1 MDVVVTGHARLADRE
16 RAARWGARGGVRAAR
31 TPRPDGKKREGTH
44 PELLERVRLTRNLPE
59 ERREI
64 HAVALGLQ
72 IGDGPRGLLHVLG
85 GCSIEER
92 GGRAKAASE
101 IGRAGIVRDVF
112 ALIPRR
118 RDVPEPPSSAGAFPD
133 PNAPPPPCLWGEANI
148 ACPIARR
155 VDPRLK
161 GRTVAIARRWSLFS
175 PSRACREDGSH
186 MRPPTNI

>member
-1 MDVVVTGHARLADRE
+1 VDVVVTGYARLADRE

-112 ALIPRR
+112 ALIPRHATYPNRPPRPARFRIRTR
-118 RDVPEPPSSAGAFPD
+118 RRHPVSG
-133 PNAPPPPCLWGEANI
+133 
-148 ACPIARR
+148 
-155 VDPRLK
+155 VK
-161 GRTVAIARRWSLFS
+161 RT
-175 PSRACREDGSH
+175 SRARSRGASI
-186 MRPPTNI
+186 RA

>member
-1 MDVVVTGHARLADRE
+1 MTGRGSARRDVSEVSGRVGSSGRRRDGTRVSEPRTRRAFGRAWWWPRRADAR
-16 RAARWGARGGVRAAR
+16 ARM
-31 TPRPDGKKREGTH
+31 KRSGRGTH

-85 GCSIEER
+85 GCGIEER

-112 ALIPRR
+112 ALIPRHATYPNRPPRPARFRIRTR
-118 RDVPEPPSSAGAFPD
+118 RRHPVSG
-133 PNAPPPPCLWGEANI
+133 
-148 ACPIARR
+148 
-155 VDPRLK
+155 VK
-161 GRTVAIARRWSLFS
+161 RT
-175 PSRACREDGSH
+175 SRARSRGASI
-186 MRPPTNI
+186 RA